1 MIMSYYLWELE
12 AVLEGLALRE
22 LDKQEQN
29 AIFGFNLR
37 YILNAKKPQLNKV
50 INKQKAENK
59 IKKRFNRTQKKLV
72 RSNKRLEKALKAL
85 EHFKNR
91 G

>member
-1 MIMSYYLWELE
+1 MNCYLWELE
-12 AVLEGLALRE
+12 AILEGLALRE

-37 YILNAKKPQLNKV
+37 YILNAKKPQMNKILNK
-50 INKQKAENK
+50 KKAEDKIRKAFTRNQKQMNK
-59 IKKRFNRTQKKLV
+59 NYH
-72 RSNKRLEKALKAL
+72 RLEKAMQAL

-91 G
+91 R

>member
-1 MIMSYYLWELE
+1 MSYYLWELE
-12 AVLEGLALRE
+12 AVLEGLSLRE

-59 IKKRFNRTQKKLV
+59 IKKTFNRTQKKIV
-72 RSNKRLEKALKAL
+72 KSNKRLEKALKAL
-85 EHFKNR
+85 DHFKNR

>member
-1 MIMSYYLWELE
+1 MWELE
-12 AVLEGLALRE
+12 AILEGLALRE

-37 YILNAKKPQLNKV
+37 YILNAKKPQMNK
-50 INKQKAENK
+50 IMNKKKAEDK
-59 IKKRFNRTQKKLV
+59 IRKAFARNQRRV
-72 RSNKRLEKALKAL
+72 RRNDRRLEKAMQAL

-91 G
+91 R

>member
-1 MIMSYYLWELE
+1 MNCYLWELE
-12 AVLEGLALRE
+12 AILEGLALHE

-37 YILNAKKPQLNKV
+37 YILNAKKPQMNK
-50 INKQKAENK
+50 IMNKKKAEDK
-59 IKKRFNRTQKKLV
+59 IRKAFARNQRRV
-72 RSNKRLEKALKAL
+72 RRNDRRLEKAMQAL

-91 G
+91 R

>member
-1 MIMSYYLWELE
+1 MWELE
-12 AVLEGLALRE
+12 AILEGLSLRD

-37 YILNAKKPQLNKV
+37 YILNAKKPQLKKV
-50 INKQKAENK
+50 INKQTSESR
-59 IKKRFNRTQKKLV
+59 IKKAFDRNTKQLKKE
-72 RSNKRLEKALKAL
+72 NKRLDKALKAL
-85 EHFKNR
+85 EYFKNR

>member
-1 MIMSYYLWELE
+1 MDCYLWELE
-12 AVLEGLALRE
+12 AILEGLSLRE
-22 LDKQEQN
+22 LDRQEQN

-37 YILNAKKPQLNKV
+37 YIMNAKKPQMKKI
-50 INKQKAENK
+50 INKKSAENRI
-59 IKKRFNRTQKKLV
+59 IKAFSRNVKHE
-72 RSNKRLEKALKAL
+72 NKRLDKALKAL

>member
-1 MIMSYYLWELE
+1 MNCYLWELE
-12 AVLEGLALRE
+12 AILEGLSLRE

-37 YILNAKKPQLNKV
+37 YILNAKKPQMKKI
-50 INKQKAENK
+50 INKKSAENR
-59 IKKRFNRTQKKLV
+59 IKKAFDRNTKQMKKQ
-72 RSNKRLEKALKAL
+72 NKRLDRALKAL

-91 G
+91 R

>member
-1 MIMSYYLWELE
+1 MNCYLWELE
-12 AVLEGLALRE
+12 AILEGLSLRE

-37 YILNAKKPQLNKV
+37 YILNAKKPQMKKI
-50 INKQKAENK
+50 INKKSAEIRVKKAFDRD
-59 IKKRFNRTQKKLV
+59 IKQVKKE
-72 RSNKRLEKALKAL
+72 SKRLDKALKAL

>member
-1 MIMSYYLWELE
+1 MNCYLWELE
-12 AVLEGLALRE
+12 AILEGLALRE
-22 LDKQEQN
+22 LDKQEKN

-37 YILNAKKPQLNKV
+37 YILNAKKPQLKKV
-50 INKQKAENK
+50 INKSSAEKK
-59 IKKRFNRTQKKLV
+59 IKRTFNRQQKKLAK
-72 RSNKRLEKALKAL
+72 NNARLDKALKAL

>member
-1 MIMSYYLWELE
+1 MNCYLWELE
-12 AVLEGLALRE
+12 AILEGLALRE

-37 YILNAKKPQLNKV
+37 YILNAKKPQMNK
-50 INKQKAENK
+50 IMNKKKAEDK
-59 IKKRFNRTQKKLV
+59 IRKAFARNQRRV
-72 RSNKRLEKALKAL
+72 RRNDRRLEKAMQAL

-91 G
+91 R

>member
-1 MIMSYYLWELE
+1 MWELE
-12 AVLEGLALRE
+12 AILEGLALHE

-37 YILNAKKPQLNKV
+37 YILNAKKPQMNK
-50 INKQKAENK
+50 IMNKKKAEDK
-59 IKKRFNRTQKKLV
+59 IRKAFARNQRRV
-72 RSNKRLEKALKAL
+72 RRNDRRLEKAMQAL

-91 G
+91 R